1 MVSTKRIEFGGEN
14 EGKEKKKNFTK
25 ERHQMKSRLSQILF
39 LTTTRQL
46 RFPIQPRFH
55 IVKRYIFVSRCTM
68 SDFITKFNKLSLDQI
83 PSKANTIEFPK
94 LNDEQLALSSQFETL
109 SKRLNENDTLTQI
122 NDSLRN
128 KTFVVG
134 SVPSRSDLIL
144 FEQVFPLASKWTSK
158 EDIAKH
164 RHLLRW
170 ADLVQNT
177 LVSVPEPIKID
188 YDIEIPR
195 EIKEK
200 KKPAAAPAAAAAN
213 AQGKDA
219 SSVKGDAKS
228 DKKKQKGEASQSGQK
243 PYEELTEEE
252 KKARAEAKEAKKAA
266 KAKANAEK
274 EKQKQNEKAASATP
288 ASPAMIDLRVGFIQK
303 AERHPNAD
311 SLYMSTIDMGDEEG
325 PRIVCSGLVNYIPI
339 EEMQKRYVIVVANL
353 KPVTMRGV
361 KSCAMVLCASNKDD
375 GVVEFV
381 NPPQGSKPGDKIF
394 FEGYNGVPEKQLNPK
409 KKIWEAVQPKFSTT
423 ENFEVIYTEEE
434 GKPPAYLVN
443 EKGEKCKNS
452 TVVGANVS

>member
-1 MVSTKRIEFGGEN
+1 MT
-14 EGKEKKKNFTK
+14 
-25 ERHQMKSRLSQILF
+25 
-39 LTTTRQL
+39 
-46 RFPIQPRFH
+46 
-55 IVKRYIFVSRCTM
+55 
-68 SDFITKFNKLSLDQI
+68 DFITKFDKLSLDQI
-83 PSKANTIEFPK
+83 PSKVETIEFPK

-109 SKRLNENDTLTQI
+109 SKRLDESDTLTQI
-122 NDSLRN
+122 NDSLRS

-134 SVPSRSDLIL
+134 SVPSKADFIL
-144 FEQVFPLASKWTSK
+144 FEQVYPLASKWTSK
-158 EDIAKH
+158 EDVAKH

-170 ADLVQNT
+170 VDLIQNT
-177 LVSVPEPIKID
+177 LVSVPQPVKID

-200 KKPAAAPAAAAAN
+200 KKPATAGAAG

-219 SSVKGDAKS
+219 SSSKEDSKA
-228 DKKKQKGEASQSGQK
+228 DKKKQKGDAAGTQSDQK
-243 PYEELTEEE
+243 PYQELTEEE
-252 KKARAEAKEAKKAA
+252 KKARADAKEAKKAA

-274 EKQKQNEKAASATP
+274 EKQKQNEKAASAVP
-288 ASPAMIDLRVGFIQK
+288 PSPALVDLRVGFIQK

-325 PRIVCSGLVNYIPI
+325 PRIVCSGLVNYVPI

-353 KPVTMRGV
+353 KPVTMRGI
-361 KSCAMVLCASNKDD
+361 KSCAMVLCASNKGD

-381 NPPQGSKPGDKIF
+381 NPPEGSKPGDKIF

-409 KKIWEAVQPKFSTT
+409 KKIWEAVQPKFTTT
-423 ENFEVIYTEEE
+423 ENFEVTYTED
-434 GKPPAYLVN
+434 GKPPAFLVN

-452 TVVGANVS
+452 TVVGASVS

>member
-1 MVSTKRIEFGGEN
+1 
-14 EGKEKKKNFTK
+14 
-25 ERHQMKSRLSQILF
+25 
-39 LTTTRQL
+39 
-46 RFPIQPRFH
+46 
-55 IVKRYIFVSRCTM
+55 M
-68 SDFITKFNKLSLDQI
+68 SDFITKFNKLSLDQV
-83 PSKANTIEFPK
+83 PEKLETIEFPK

-109 SKRLNENDTLTQI
+109 SHRLNEGDVLTQI
-122 NDSLRN
+122 NDSLRS

-134 SVPSRSDLIL
+134 SIPSKSDLIL
-144 FEQVFPLASKWTSK
+144 FKQVLPLASKWTSK

-170 ADLVQNT
+170 VDLVQNT
-177 LVSVPEPIKID
+177 LVNVPEPVKID

-200 KKPAAAPAAAAAN
+200 KKPATAAAAGAAGAAPA
-213 AQGKDA
+213 
-219 SSVKGDAKS
+219 KGEEAKA
-228 DKKKQKGEASQSGQK
+228 DKKSKKQKGEAAAAGGASEK
-243 PYEELTEEE
+243 PYQELTEEE
-252 KKARAEAKEAKKAA
+252 KKARAAAKEAKKAA

-274 EKQKQNEKAASATP
+274 EKQKQNEKAASAVSP
-288 ASPAMIDLRVGFIQK
+288 SPAMIDLRVGFIQK

-325 PRIVCSGLVNYIPI
+325 PRIVCSGLVNYVPI

-361 KSCAMVLCASNKDD
+361 KSCAMVLCASNKGDA
-375 GVVEFV
+375 VVEFV

-409 KKIWEAVQPKFSTT
+409 KKIWEAVQPKFTTT
-423 ENFEVIYTEEE
+423 ENFEVTYTEE
-434 GKPPAYLVN
+434 GKPPAFLVN

-452 TVVGANVS
+452 TVVGASVS